1 MSSIFNTF
9 VYYNTNM
16 SKFPERLK
24 ELKQETGLSN
34 MKIGK
39 AIGVGDTT
47 ICRWENG
54 KADIKSKELVKLAK
68 FFGVS
73 TDYLVGLE
81 D

>member
-1 MSSIFNTF
+1 
-9 VYYNTNM
+9 M

-24 ELKQETGLSN
+24 ELKKDSGLSN
-34 MKIGK
+34 MKIAK

-54 KADIKSKELVKLAK
+54 KADIKSKELVKLAQ

>member
-1 MSSIFNTF
+1 
-9 VYYNTNM
+9 M
-16 SKFPERLK
+16 SKFPEKLK
-24 ELKQETGLSN
+24 ELKQELGLSN

-47 ICRWENG
+47 VCRWENG